1 MGNNGEIDV
10 EYYRNF
16 EIDIH
21 SSMMITVERISQ
33 ILFKIARF
41 SFFYLQ

>member
-21 SSMMITVERISQ
+21 SSYDYS
-33 ILFKIARF
+33 
-41 SFFYLQ
+41 